1 MCIRDRD
8 YEEYEIMSENELL
21 IEREKLLG
29 RLVEINWYFMA
40 IKKMTTITK
49 RKKFLTILEKQI
61 AQEANA
67 SNVIFV
73 EEDGD
78 VYICMIFRAKS
89 IVKKVVID
97 VLDQNRK
104 KPIQPNLQA
113 GNVYIYGASGTIF
126 QPNVKNG
133 HPDIIDSEKYGDF
146 DA

>member
-1 MCIRDRD
+1 
-8 YEEYEIMSENELL
+8 MSENEFL

-29 RLVEINWYFMA
+29 QLVEINWYFMA
-40 IKKMTTITK
+40 KKYLATIAK
-49 RKKFLTILEKQI
+49 RKNFLTILEKQI
-61 AQEANA
+61 TEEANA

-89 IVKKVVID
+89 IVKKVIID
-97 VLDQNRK
+97 VLDENR

>member
-1 MCIRDRD
+1 
-8 YEEYEIMSENELL
+8 MSENELL

-29 RLVEINWYFMA
+29 QLVEISWYFMA
-40 IKKMTTITK
+40 KKYLTTIAK

-61 AQEANA
+61 TQEANS

-97 VLDQNRK
+97 VLDENRK
-104 KPIQPNLQA
+104 PVQPNLQA

-133 HPDIIDSEKYGDF
+133 HPDVIDIEKSGDF
-146 DA
+146 DT

>member
-1 MCIRDRD
+1 
-8 YEEYEIMSENELL
+8 MSENELL

-40 IKKMTTITK
+40 KKYLTTIAK
-49 RKKFLTILEKQI
+49 RKQFLTILEKQI
-61 AQEANA
+61 TQEANA

-78 VYICMIFRAKS
+78 VYICMIFRANS

-97 VLDQNRK
+97 VLDENR

-126 QPNVKNG
+126 QPNVKNS
-133 HPDIIDSEKYGDF
+133 HPDIINSEKNGDF

>member
-1 MCIRDRD
+1 
-8 YEEYEIMSENELL
+8 MSENELF

-40 IKKMTTITK
+40 IKKITTIAK
-49 RKKFLTILEKQI
+49 RKKFLAILGKQI
-61 AQEANA
+61 TQEANG
-67 SNVIFV
+67 SNVIFI

-97 VLDQNRK
+97 VLDENRK
-104 KPIQPNLQA
+104 PVQPNLQA

-133 HPDIIDSEKYGDF
+133 HPDIIDSEKYDDF
-146 DA
+146 DS

>member
-1 MCIRDRD
+1 
-8 YEEYEIMSENELL
+8 MSENELL

-40 IKKMTTITK
+40 KKYLTTIAK

-61 AQEANA
+61 TQEPNA

-97 VLDQNRK
+97 VLDENR

-133 HPDIIDSEKYGDF
+133 HPDIIDSEKYDDF

>member
-1 MCIRDRD
+1 
-8 YEEYEIMSENELL
+8 MSENELL

-40 IKKMTTITK
+40 KKYLTTIAK
-49 RKKFLTILEKQI
+49 RKQFLTILEKNI
-61 AQEANA
+61 TQETNA
-67 SNVIFV
+67 SNVIFI

-97 VLDQNRK
+97 VLDENR

-126 QPNVKNG
+126 QPNVKNS
-133 HPDIIDSEKYGDF
+133 HPDIINSEKYGDF

>member
-1 MCIRDRD
+1 
-8 YEEYEIMSENELL
+8 MSENELL
-21 IEREKLLG
+21 IEREKILG

-40 IKKMTTITK
+40 KKYLTTIAK
-49 RKKFLTILEKQI
+49 RKQFLTILEKQI
-61 AQEANA
+61 TQEASA

-97 VLDQNRK
+97 VLDENR

-113 GNVYIYGASGTIF
+113 GNVYIYGASGTVF
-126 QPNVKNG
+126 QPKVKNG
-133 HPDIIDSEKYGDF
+133 HPNIVDSEQYGDF

>member
-1 MCIRDRD
+1 
-8 YEEYEIMSENELL
+8 
-21 IEREKLLG
+21 
-29 RLVEINWYFMA
+29 MA
-40 IKKMTTITK
+40 KKYLTTIAK

-61 AQEANA
+61 TQEVNA

-97 VLDQNRK
+97 VLDENR

-113 GNVYIYGASGTIF
+113 GNIYIYGASGTIF
-126 QPNVKNG
+126 QPNVKNS
-133 HPDIIDSEKYGDF
+133 HQDIINSEKYGDF

>member
-1 MCIRDRD
+1 
-8 YEEYEIMSENELL
+8 MSENELL

-40 IKKMTTITK
+40 KKYLTTIAK
-49 RKKFLTILEKQI
+49 RKQFLTILEKQI
-61 AQEANA
+61 TQEASA

-97 VLDQNRK
+97 VLDESR

-133 HPDIIDSEKYGDF
+133 HPDIIDSEKSGDF

>member
-1 MCIRDRD
+1 
-8 YEEYEIMSENELL
+8 MSENELL

-40 IKKMTTITK
+40 KKYLTTIAK
-49 RKKFLTILEKQI
+49 RKQFLTILEKQI

-67 SNVIFV
+67 SNVIFG

-89 IVKKVVID
+89 IVKKLVID
-97 VLDQNRK
+97 VLDETRK
-104 KPIQPNLQA
+104 PVQPNLQA

-126 QPNVKNG
+126 QPKVKNG
-133 HPDIIDSEKYGDF
+133 YPDIIDSEKYGDF
-146 DA
+146 DG

>member
-1 MCIRDRD
+1 
-8 YEEYEIMSENELL
+8 MSENEFL

-29 RLVEINWYFMA
+29 QLVEINWYFMA
-40 IKKMTTITK
+40 KKYLATIAK
-49 RKKFLTILEKQI
+49 RKNFLTILEKQI
-61 AQEANA
+61 TEEANA

-73 EEDGD
+73 EEAGD

-89 IVKKVVID
+89 IVKKVIID
-97 VLDQNRK
+97 VLDENR

>member
-1 MCIRDRD
+1 
-8 YEEYEIMSENELL
+8 MSENELL

-40 IKKMTTITK
+40 KKYLTTIAK
-49 RKKFLTILEKQI
+49 RKQFLMILEKQI
-61 AQEANA
+61 TQETNA

-97 VLDQNRK
+97 VLDENRK
-104 KPIQPNLQA
+104 PVQPNLQA

-126 QPNVKNG
+126 QPKVKNG
-133 HPDIIDSEKYGDF
+133 HLDIIDSEKYGDF

>member
-1 MCIRDRD
+1 
-8 YEEYEIMSENELL
+8 MSENELL

-40 IKKMTTITK
+40 KKYLTTIAK
-49 RKKFLTILEKQI
+49 RKKFLTILEQQI

-78 VYICMIFRAKS
+78 VYICMIFRANS
-89 IVKKVVID
+89 IIKKAVID
-97 VLDQNRK
+97 VLDKNR

-133 HPDIIDSEKYGDF
+133 YPDIMDSEKYGDF

>member
-1 MCIRDRD
+1 
-8 YEEYEIMSENELL
+8 MSENELL
-21 IEREKLLG
+21 IESEELFG

-40 IKKMTTITK
+40 IKKITTIAK
-49 RKKFLTILEKQI
+49 RKKFLAILEKQI
-61 AQEANA
+61 TQEANG
-67 SNVIFV
+67 SNVIFI
-73 EEDGD
+73 EENGD

-89 IVKKVVID
+89 LVKKVAID
-97 VLDQNRK
+97 VLDQNRR

-126 QPNVKNG
+126 QPKVKNG

>member
-1 MCIRDRD
+1 
-8 YEEYEIMSENELL
+8 MSENELL

-40 IKKMTTITK
+40 KKYLTTIAK

-61 AQEANA
+61 TQEASA

-97 VLDQNRK
+97 VLDENRK
-104 KPIQPNLQA
+104 PVQPNLQA

-126 QPNVKNG
+126 QPKDKNG
-133 HPDIIDSEKYGDF
+133 LPDIIDSEKYGDF

>member
-1 MCIRDRD
+1 
-8 YEEYEIMSENELL
+8 MSENELL

-40 IKKMTTITK
+40 KKYLTTIAK

-61 AQEANA
+61 NQEASA

-97 VLDQNRK
+97 VLDENRK
-104 KPIQPNLQA
+104 PVQPNLQA

-126 QPNVKNG
+126 QPNVKNS
-133 HPDIIDSEKYGDF
+133 HPDIINIEKYGDF

>member
-1 MCIRDRD
+1 
-8 YEEYEIMSENELL
+8 MSENELL
-21 IEREKLLG
+21 IERVKLLG

-40 IKKMTTITK
+40 KRYLTTIAK
-49 RKKFLTILEKQI
+49 RKQFLTILEQQI

-89 IVKKVVID
+89 IVKKVAID
-97 VLDQNRK
+97 VLDQNRR

-113 GNVYIYGASGTIF
+113 GNVYIYGASGAIF
-126 QPNVKNG
+126 QPKVKNG

>member
-1 MCIRDRD
+1 
-8 YEEYEIMSENELL
+8 MSENELL

-40 IKKMTTITK
+40 KKYLTTIAK

-61 AQEANA
+61 TQEASA

-89 IVKKVVID
+89 IIKKVVID
-97 VLDQNRK
+97 VLDENRK
-104 KPIQPNLQA
+104 PVQPNLQA

-126 QPNVKNG
+126 QPKVKNG
-133 HPDIIDSEKYGDF
+133 HPDIIDSEKSGDF

>member
-1 MCIRDRD
+1 
-8 YEEYEIMSENELL
+8 MSENELL

-40 IKKMTTITK
+40 KKNLTTIAK
-49 RKKFLTILEKQI
+49 RKKFLTIFEKQI
-61 AQEANA
+61 TQEANA

-73 EEDGD
+73 EEGGD
-78 VYICMIFRAKS
+78 VYICMISRGKS

-126 QPNVKNG
+126 QPSVKNSR
-133 HPDIIDSEKYGDF
+133 PDIIDSEKSGDF
-146 DA
+146 DS

>member
-1 MCIRDRD
+1 
-8 YEEYEIMSENELL
+8 MSENELL

-40 IKKMTTITK
+40 KKYLTTIAK
-49 RKKFLTILEKQI
+49 RKQFLTILEKQI
-61 AQEANA
+61 TQDANA

-78 VYICMIFRAKS
+78 VYICMIFRVKS
-89 IVKKVVID
+89 IVKKVIID
-97 VLDQNRK
+97 VLDENR

-133 HPDIIDSEKYGDF
+133 HSDIINDEKSGDF
-146 DA
+146 DT

>member
-1 MCIRDRD
+1 
-8 YEEYEIMSENELL
+8 MSENELL

-40 IKKMTTITK
+40 KKYLTTIAK
-49 RKKFLTILEKQI
+49 RKQFLTILEKQI
-61 AQEANA
+61 TQEANA

-73 EEDGD
+73 EEAGD

-89 IVKKVVID
+89 IVKKVAID
-97 VLDQNRK
+97 VLDQNRT

-126 QPNVKNG
+126 QPKVKNG

>member
-1 MCIRDRD
+1 
-8 YEEYEIMSENELL
+8 MSENELL

-40 IKKMTTITK
+40 KKYLTTIAK
-49 RKKFLTILEKQI
+49 RKQFLTILEKQI
-61 AQEANA
+61 TQEANA

-78 VYICMIFRAKS
+78 VYICMIFRANS
-89 IVKKVVID
+89 IVKKAVID
-97 VLDQNRK
+97 VLDKNR

-126 QPNVKNG
+126 QPNVKNS
-133 HPDIIDSEKYGDF
+133 HPDIINSEKYGDF

>member
-1 MCIRDRD
+1 
-8 YEEYEIMSENELL
+8 MSENELL

-40 IKKMTTITK
+40 KKYLTTIAK

-61 AQEANA
+61 TQEASA

-97 VLDQNRK
+97 VLDENRK
-104 KPIQPNLQA
+104 PVQPNLQA

-126 QPNVKNG
+126 QPKVKNG
-133 HPDIIDSEKYGDF
+133 HPDIDSEKYGDF

>member
-1 MCIRDRD
+1 
-8 YEEYEIMSENELL
+8 MSENELL

-40 IKKMTTITK
+40 KKYLTTIAK
-49 RKKFLTILEKQI
+49 RKKFLSILEKQI
-61 AQEANA
+61 TQEASA

-97 VLDQNRK
+97 VLDENR
-104 KPIQPNLQA
+104 KPIQPNLQT
-113 GNVYIYGASGTIF
+113 GNVYIYGASGTMF
-126 QPNVKNG
+126 QPKVKNG
-133 HPDIIDSEKYGDF
+133 HLDIIDSEKYGDF

>member
-1 MCIRDRD
+1 
-8 YEEYEIMSENELL
+8 MSENELL

-40 IKKMTTITK
+40 KKYLTTIAK

-61 AQEANA
+61 TQEASA

-89 IVKKVVID
+89 IVKKVAID
-97 VLDQNRK
+97 VLDQNRR

-126 QPNVKNG
+126 QPKVKNG

>member
-1 MCIRDRD
+1 
-8 YEEYEIMSENELL
+8 MSENELL

-29 RLVEINWYFMA
+29 RLVEIKWYFMA
-40 IKKMTTITK
+40 IKKITTIAK
-49 RKKFLTILEKQI
+49 RKKFLEILEKEIMQ
-61 AQEANA
+61 AEGC
-67 SNVIFV
+67 SNIIFL
-73 EEDGD
+73 EENGD
-78 VYICMIFRAKS
+78 IYICMIFRAKS

-97 VLDQNRK
+97 VLDENR

>member
-1 MCIRDRD
+1 
-8 YEEYEIMSENELL
+8 
-21 IEREKLLG
+21 
-29 RLVEINWYFMA
+29 MA
-40 IKKMTTITK
+40 KKYLATIAK
-49 RKKFLTILEKQI
+49 RKFFLTILEKQI
-61 AQEANA
+61 TQEANA

-73 EEDGD
+73 EEAGD

-97 VLDQNRK
+97 VLDENR

-133 HPDIIDSEKYGDF
+133 YQDIDSEKYGDF

>member
-1 MCIRDRD
+1 
-8 YEEYEIMSENELL
+8 MSENEFL

-29 RLVEINWYFMA
+29 QLVEINWYFMA
-40 IKKMTTITK
+40 KKYLATIAK
-49 RKKFLTILEKQI
+49 RKNFLTILEKQI
-61 AQEANA
+61 TEEANA

-73 EEDGD
+73 EEAGD

-97 VLDQNRK
+97 VLDENR

-126 QPNVKNG
+126 QPIVKNG
-133 HPDIIDSEKYGDF
+133 HPDIIDSEKFGDF

>member
-1 MCIRDRD
+1 
-8 YEEYEIMSENELL
+8 MSENELL

-40 IKKMTTITK
+40 KKYLTTIAK

-61 AQEANA
+61 TQEASA

-73 EEDGD
+73 EEDGN

-97 VLDQNRK
+97 VLDENR

-126 QPNVKNG
+126 QPNVKIG
-133 HPDIIDSEKYGDF
+133 HTDIIDTEKYGDF
-146 DA
+146 DS